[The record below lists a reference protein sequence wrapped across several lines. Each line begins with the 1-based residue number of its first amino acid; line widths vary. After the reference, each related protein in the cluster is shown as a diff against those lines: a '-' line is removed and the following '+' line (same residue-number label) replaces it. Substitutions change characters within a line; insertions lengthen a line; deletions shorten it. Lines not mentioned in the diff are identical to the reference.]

1 MEDLMKSTWITKT
14 VDAAARRRRR
24 MMEPTDAE
32 LGMTLIEI
40 MVVLAIIVLV
50 MGGVSLGVF
59 KYWKSSQINVAKKE
73 IMVIQQALT
82 AYAIHHRNK
91 ACPDD
96 LETLYKEGHIT
107 KKPKDP
113 WGQAFTYKC
122 PGDNDTEGAD
132 ICSPGPD
139 RKAGSD
145 DDVCSYNMDDEDGAE
160 GK

>member
-1 MEDLMKSTWITKT
+1 MKRTIWTNIL
-14 VDAAARRRRR
+14 DAAARRRSGKK
-24 MMEPTDAE
+24 PAKAE

-50 MGGVSLGVF
+50 MGGVSLSVF
-59 KYWKSSQINVAKKE
+59 KYWKSSQIEVAKKE

-91 ACPDD
+91 TCPDD
-96 LETLYKEGHIT
+96 LDTLYKDGHIT
-107 KKPKDP
+107 KRPKDS
-113 WGQAFTYKC
+113 WGQPFTYKC

-132 ICSPGPD
+132 ICSSGPD

-145 DDVCSYNMDDEDGAE
+145 DDICSYDMDDDDDE
-160 GK
+160 GE